1 MQMRTLFQ
9 HKMKNLKEAK
19 VFSKSERAQTS
30 LLRFLKY
37 ASKYPL
43 KIVGYISVFPASRF
57 KLLIMQR
64 KIFQEDHLPQCC
76 KAVLN
81 SIQLLSSFL
90 CFSNF
95 TGYDVFIGVQGS
107 MANGISKLC
116 NFSLP
121 VFYTTYTFCQSNC
134 TKLLQQLILKRRSR
148 GTFKWTPSWDFVF
161 KNRKVPMG
169 EGGKLACPGSASAS
183 LLAPA
188 PPTHPKRMNYISLLV
203 L

>member
-1 MQMRTLFQ
+1 M
-9 HKMKNLKEAK
+9 
-19 VFSKSERAQTS
+19 
-30 LLRFLKY
+30 
-37 ASKYPL
+37 
-43 KIVGYISVFPASRF
+43 GYISVFPASGF
-57 KLLIMQR
+57 KLLITQR
-64 KIFQEDHLPQCC
+64 KISQEDHLPQCC
-76 KAVLN
+76 KGVLN
-81 SIQLLSSFL
+81 SIQPLSSFL
-90 CFSNF
+90 GFSNF

-116 NFSLP
+116 NFPLP
-121 VFYTTYTFCQSNC
+121 VFYATYTFCQSNC

-169 EGGKLACPGSASAS
+169 EEGKLACPGSASAS

-188 PPTHPKRMNYISLLV
+188 PPTHPKGMNYISLLV